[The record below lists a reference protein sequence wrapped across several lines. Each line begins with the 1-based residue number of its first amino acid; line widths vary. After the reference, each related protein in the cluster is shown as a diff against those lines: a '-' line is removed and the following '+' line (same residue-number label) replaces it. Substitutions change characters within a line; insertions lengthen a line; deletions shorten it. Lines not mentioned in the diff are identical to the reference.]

1 MSDPIQVDFSDK
13 GKGKGSGS
21 TKEVLIPPEKAGLKI
36 VLSVIIAAV
45 VGAIVYYFMLPPMS
59 FKAIEFYIFWVVIA
73 AVFVV
78 CYFILSKAVVRPEY
92 VPHVKKVAI
101 APIVIVLALLL
112 VLLVGYLT
120 SAVFFRANSYSKLIS
135 INDSAE
141 LDSSVTKIDSTEEF
155 ANVAMIDKAAAE
167 KLADKVL
174 GDLATIGLE
183 SQFELATEY
192 STQINY
198 KGAPCRV
205 YPLRYGN
212 VFKWLNNTSKGF
224 PGYVIVNMN
233 TQATEF
239 ILLGDGETSE
249 GYIRYSPTEHFQKN
263 LKRIIRFDYPTALFG
278 NISFEIDDSGTPYW
292 FCEVLDKKVGL
303 IGGDDVKGIIMVDAV
318 TGDSRY
324 FSIEDV
330 KAGYSVDES
339 GERTDLMWIDQ
350 VYNANLLVQQYN
362 YYGTYANG
370 FWNSIFGQSG
380 VKKTTTGSSY
390 IAMNDDVYIYT
401 GVTSVTADESI
412 LGFVLINQ
420 RTKEA
425 TFYNTTGATEV
436 AAQNS
441 AQGALSDKGWSAT
454 FPLLIN
460 LDGEATYFMS
470 MKDSSNVVKGYAMV
484 NVSNYNIVAT
494 DDADGNPNL
503 AKCIENYAKVLKESK
518 SVIIDVDTTIVPEI
532 ADNNDTAITESVPQ
546 TVTATGTVT
555 DIMSQIENGS
565 TCYYFRV
572 SGNEKYFKVSASDM
586 PTAIFFARGDE
597 VVVTYEES
605 DENDS
610 WITAESM
617 VFAGA
622 PEAQTTE
629 AEPASADAE

>member
-13 GKGKGSGS
+13 GRKRGSSS

-36 VLSVIIAAV
+36 VLSLVFTAII
-45 VGAIVYYFMLPPMS
+45 GAIVYYFMLPPMS
-59 FKAIEFYIFWVVIA
+59 FRAVEFYMFWAIIA

-78 CYFILSKAVVRPEY
+78 FNFLLSKAFIRPEY
-92 VPHVKKVAI
+92 VPYVRKVAI
-101 APIVIVLALLL
+101 APILFVAVLALI
-112 VLLVGYLT
+112 LLVGYLT
-120 SAVFFRANSYSKLIS
+120 SCVLFRAHSFSQLLSFSDNV
-135 INDSAE
+135 E

-212 VFKWLNNTSKGF
+212 IFKWLNNTSKGF
-224 PGYVIVNMN
+224 PGYVLVNMN

-239 ILLGDGETSE
+239 VLLSEGTTE
-249 GYIRYSPTEHFQKN
+249 GYIKYSPTEHFQKN
-263 LKRIIRFDYPTALFG
+263 LKRILRFQYPTAIFG
-278 NISFEIDDSGTPYW
+278 SISFEADDNGTPYW
-292 FCEVLDKKVGL
+292 ICEVIEKKVGL
-303 IGGDDVKGIIMVDAV
+303 ISGDDVKGIVMVDAV
-318 TGDSRY
+318 TGESDY
-324 FSIEDV
+324 YSIEEV
-330 KAGYSVDES
+330 QAGSAAAQDGSTV
-339 GERTDLMWIDQ
+339 DLMWIDQ
-350 VYNANLLVQQYN
+350 VYNADLLVQQYN
-362 YYGTYANG
+362 YYGTYVNG

-380 VKKTTTGSSY
+380 VKKATTGSSY

-412 LGFVLINQ
+412 LGFILINQ

-425 TFYNTTGATEV
+425 MFYNTTGATEA

-503 AKCIENYAKVLKESK
+503 VKCIENYAKVLKENK
-518 SVIIDVDTTIVPEI
+518 SVTINVDTSIVPEL
-532 ADNNDTAITESVPQ
+532 ATDNSSVTDTAEIQSITVMG
-546 TVTATGTVT
+546 AVT
-555 DIMSQIENGS
+555 DVRSQIENGS
-565 TCYYFRV
+565 TCYYIQIAGLDSYV
-572 SGNEKYFKVSASDM
+572 KVSADSH
-586 PTAIFFARGDE
+586 PEALFYEKGTYLTVTYKASEENTLWIEADE
-597 VVVTYEES
+597 VH
-605 DENDS
+605 
-610 WITAESM
+610 
-617 VFAGA
+617 F
-622 PEAQTTE
+622 
-629 AEPASADAE
+629 AEPGSGVS